1 MADQENATAMVFRQ
15 TGQVVECA
23 PGIVGT
29 VAIGPEEAVQ
39 GVDDEQPGVGSLKGV
54 FEHGYVTKAQS
65 GGLGR
70 AGGEGTAQQDEARG
84 ITLETGKPRA
94 EKFGGSVP
102 PGGVKAGA
110 GTSTATAGRG
120 GRFASSTEGGGN
132 GEGDPGFSGA
142 RVSGEDGKSA
152 SGEAV
157 FPKPVYGAGLDVC
170 EADQVSLTSGGG
182 WGYLA

>member
-1 MADQENATAMVFRQ
+1 MVFRQ
-15 TGQVVECA
+15 ASQVVECA

-29 VAIGPEEAVQ
+29 VTTDAEEAVQ
-39 GVDDEQPGVGSLKGV
+39 GVDDEQPGLGSLQGV
-54 FEHGYVTKAQS
+54 FEHGSVTKAER

-70 AGGEGTAQQDEARG
+70 AGGEGSAQQEEARG
-84 ITLETGKPRA
+84 ITFEGGKPRA
-94 EKFGGSVP
+94 EKLGGPVAC
-102 PGGVKAGA
+102 GGVQAGA
-110 GTSTATAGRG
+110 GVRTATAGRG
-120 GRFASSTEGGGN
+120 GRLASPTEGGGN